1 MVQPS
6 FNHLSTVSTNGSSNW
21 ESTGWWVD
29 NSFGNRA
36 WKSFIKWTQC
46 VLHQAEKREF
56 FSIWNLES
64 PGVLWFDSPDPFT
77 LQNKKTQR
85 ARMDP
90 PLKTGPKPLVDLSV
104 AGDGLDA
111 FPQGLVS
118 QQLDSWYTWW
128 NRRPNDH
135 RIWLLSACLTPIS
148 AAHEI
153 VTLHFANS
161 NRYQL
166 IPIDHELYPSGTQH
180 HQILATH
187 QRIFAPRHPSV
198 TRHEPEQCQAK
209 RTKSGP

>member
-1 MVQPS
+1 
-6 FNHLSTVSTNGSSNW
+6 
-21 ESTGWWVD
+21 
-29 NSFGNRA
+29 
-36 WKSFIKWTQC
+36 
-46 VLHQAEKREF
+46 
-56 FSIWNLES
+56 
-64 PGVLWFDSPDPFT
+64 
-77 LQNKKTQR
+77 
-85 ARMDP
+85 MDP

-209 RTKSGP
+209 RTKSGPQCPRSAGQHSCRPTRFPGRPGSLGMTWKIQGKIDENHIPIKNGESTK